1 MSTAF
6 PPMDLYLLDHP
17 SIPMLP
23 PDAYMPFSNINHN
36 LFHLKYVY
44 INNYFNLQF
53 AFLDVLRA
61 IYHDTLNDFSQIQSF
76 HPQYI
81 NRFSRAQHQIGY
93 NYNSPSFL
101 PTNTMNTVT
110 SNYIQEMLTNIHNM
124 VDILNTSHTE
134 GISALRNAV
143 LYLDREAQR
152 NADRLRH
159 QNSSSSNLPGNISA
173 REDRTQRLTL
183 EQINALPCLIYE
195 GKKRRN
201 KKLKPRAKNSKS
213 KVPGLKKKKIS
224 KQVKATSDT
233 NEPTTNRTC
242 CICISDYKKGQ
253 HLRQLNCHHR
263 FHKKCVDLWLGK
275 KNTCPV
281 CNTRITL
288 EKYGRNN

>member
-152 NADRLRH
+152 NA
-159 QNSSSSNLPGNISA
+159 
-173 REDRTQRLTL
+173 
-183 EQINALPCLIYE
+183 
-195 GKKRRN
+195 
-201 KKLKPRAKNSKS
+201 
-213 KVPGLKKKKIS
+213 VKKI
-224 KQVKATSDT
+224 
-233 NEPTTNRTC
+233 
-242 CICISDYKKGQ
+242 KKMKKIDRAYIKRNMKGTWYAKML
-253 HLRQLNCHHR
+253 LRG
-263 FHKKCVDLWLGK
+263 DLRDIGAG
-275 KNTCPV
+275 
-281 CNTRITL
+281 I
-288 EKYGRNN
+288 RNI